1 MSGMCGIEVDK
12 GCNVFLFAVFI
23 DGISVMG
30 GIQKEFFNTEFRR
43 VCFHSEKGMQ
53 KRKHIMPGSPFQK
66 RKYREIAVGI
76 GGYIHVEVVAEEI
89 AFPMGVPS
97 PAAVRL
103 RIMAF
108 AAAGR
113 TAFFLA
119 IADPFFSLLC
129 SSPDGSAV
137 TGKSQMVWIDQSL
150 LNRTIQ
156 ELLLIKPKNKGKR
169 IFRFEVPMLQQREK
183 FGSGTGRIAGSFIAF
198 LFPLWRLHFRE
209 TVFRGKIV
217 RVILPDAGKEI
228 IKSPDT
234 GSIPERESAEDGIKR
249 SFPEHTAPEC
259 DGSYFQFQ
267 SKQIGT
273 QHTGRE
279 PWLRAKNRVTLLHNG
294 IRQGKIQIPELHD
307 IVPGAFGKHKGIGI
321 KLKKIGYESILI
333 GGMAARISR

>member
-1 MSGMCGIEVDK
+1 MSGIEVDK
-12 GCNVFLFAVFI
+12 GRDIFPSAVFI
-23 DGISVMG
+23 DRISVMG
-30 GIQKEFFNTEFRR
+30 GIQKEFFNAELRKI
-43 VCFHSEKGMQ
+43 CFHSEKRMQ

-97 PAAVRL
+97 PVAVRL

-113 TAFFLA
+113 TAVFPA
-119 IADPFFSLLC
+119 IADPFFSLLR
-129 SSPDGSAV
+129 SSTDRSAV

-183 FGSGTGRIAGSFIAF
+183 FGRSAGRIAGSFIAF

-279 PWLRAKNRVTLLHNG
+279 PWFRAKNRVTLLHNG